1 MQNKKYANEITKNI
15 LSVYRKCFVEQLNK
29 RFPNL
34 DIKKFKRYYD
44 NQLTEFDKGIENMF
58 EEISI
63 CISLKLKNKGEFV
76 IDNMSANTEN
86 PTSLNKEFESI
97 FSDYIGMNSVEV
109 LQKNSKIKING
120 NNNTSEIKLVTSD
133 GKEFSKKI
141 ENKENEFQ
149 K

>member
-1 MQNKKYANEITKNI
+1 MQNKKYTNEITKNL
-15 LSVYRKCFVEQLNK
+15 LSIYRKCFVEQLNQK
-29 RFPNL
+29 YPNL
-34 DIKKFKRYYD
+34 DIKKYKRYYD

-76 IDNMSANTEN
+76 IDNLSANTEN
-86 PTSLNKEFESI
+86 PTSLNREFESI

-109 LQKNSKIKING
+109 LPKNSKMKIKG
-120 NNNTSEIKLVTSD
+120 NSQTSEIKLVTSD
-133 GKEFSKKI
+133 GKEYSKKI
-141 ENKENEFQ
+141 ENKENEIE

>member
-34 DIKKFKRYYD
+34 DVKKYKRYYD

-86 PTSLNKEFESI
+86 PASLNKEFESI
-97 FSDYIGMNSVEV
+97 FSDYIGMSPVQV
-109 LQKNSKIKING
+109 LPKNSKIKING